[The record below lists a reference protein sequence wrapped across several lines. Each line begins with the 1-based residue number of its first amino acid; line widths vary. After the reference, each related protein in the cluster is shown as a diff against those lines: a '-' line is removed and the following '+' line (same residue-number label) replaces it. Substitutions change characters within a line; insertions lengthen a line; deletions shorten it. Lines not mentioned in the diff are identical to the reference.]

1 MSYTSA
7 QLPASAPGAH
17 SPKPSSAL
25 ATSFVGNW
33 TSDDDLDNIG
43 RQYSFCYNFSKV
55 GPQCYDAAFS
65 ELVSYQFEAPRS
77 KKAGN
82 ARTSSWSEDARVME
96 LLSEDDVLDLAD
108 ASKVDVQSTNAA
120 VGDLE
125 VIAAGTSAAPASLAM
140 LGSMTPISTSSSA
153 ADWLNDHRVWDGENV
168 RPSHFFLCPHLTF
181 RRRLQ
186 SALLPVLHSS

>member
-25 ATSFVGNW
+25 TTSFMGNW

-82 ARTSSWSEDARVME
+82 ARTSSWSGDARVME
-96 LLSEDDVLDLAD
+96 LLSEDNVLDLAD
-108 ASKVDVQSTNAA
+108 ASKAKLLDVQSTNAA

-125 VIAAGTSAAPASLAM
+125 VTAAGTSAAPASLAM

-168 RPSHFFLCPHLTF
+168 RPSHFFVCTPSHLPHVGN
-181 RRRLQ
+181 
-186 SALLPVLHSS
+186 P